1 MLKNEILK
9 LTEIHNLLQNSNLV
23 LETEEDI
30 NNFIEKLPTIQ
41 KIFIVQNL
49 LKELISIKDLFLDN
63 KKNMLKKID
72 NNCYKYFKNLISIK
86 QIYDYCEL
94 HQPEKIIEYKL
105 LKEADA
111 EERLHSF
118 EENQK
123 NFINNFFFIL
133 RNNNTLM
140 LKIIKETDTK
150 YYDQLGYFLTHFL
163 YENTTSSNFSQDE
176 LILMIYLVMEDTINN
191 KFPENFSYEF
201 LIELTKNKKNYFL
214 YHLIMNLT
222 KKAEIRNYLI
232 NLLHDII
239 LDFEIL
245 NHILTVNTSS
255 MLDEILD
262 LNDEEIVRRKTVLFS
277 KGGGL
282 KKKVKN
288 QMRYSLN
295 DNHINKLRALTMID
309 SEIKFDLD
317 EDNENQDILNDL
329 KKTKSEQ
336 IENNNNNNKDNKNI
350 NTFFEEINLKG
361 EEISKKLK
369 DLNNK
374 EDKTDTEKAYGEF
387 LGILDEQ
394 LQKENNNEI
403 YSAQMILETFLESKN
418 EKKKSLSE
426 KDKSLDNIYI
436 NNYLVITGFIEDL
449 LAKIINSLNS
459 LPYTIKCIFFFMDEL
474 ISKKYELNKNI
485 TYFQLIILKIKFFF
499 DCFIMPILN
508 NPLYNGCVSDG
519 VVSNNTFDNLKLI
532 GSILERFTL
541 GNLFK
546 LVNDNCD
553 PYFIIFN
560 KFMLEQMQNLFNI
573 DVELEKNIKDKFEPP
588 KFVLQ
593 LMESNNRNN
602 IDYDFFIFNENE
614 SIQYQS
620 VCFSY
625 SDLIMLI
632 NTCKKEDIQKYFE
645 QNTLIK
651 MDFDLLLKYK
661 KKFDEICTKNIS
673 ENKMEFIF
681 VSDIRYNESF
691 LNEIK
696 AITEEHFE
704 NYFKDQ
710 KNNSEINE
718 IYIMLKQCLIE
729 IFIYINKIN
738 KENFNSF
745 IRNKHELI
753 LNNNSHIN
761 RYFKKKKFSLYKNSI
776 FEDNNI
782 ENTSLD
788 NEKDPLKLN
797 INENRF
803 IKSCLSCDIS
813 EDADFLEEIFP
824 RIIFIIKNELGQNFD
839 YYKYERI
846 IFCITFLQL
855 NIKNIPTMYTCKN
868 SGLLFTDIIK
878 DILNLIKGLKN
889 NIILNKFYLKIRE
902 GEKMNLILSK
912 YSSEIKSME
921 KYYIINYLYHK
932 LSLPIPNSSKI
943 KYEKSICISHNPLS
957 LQKTFSK
964 NNNQLQPQAKP
975 ITYFVKNFYNFQKM
989 SEIVDDV
996 LSIENDDKIPEIFRE
1011 YFKGINELLTNEK
1024 IMTKFTKDEFQLICY
1039 DLENYI
1045 MLKLHEKL
1053 FPIHPTKGDEFINKK
1068 CERLNFIKAENI
1080 KGGKKKVNENLLL
1093 IVVEYINQIDK
1104 KYSPNDKINIFGK
1117 AYRIL
1122 QDSIS
1127 FSTGKSDLGVDDVQ
1141 PWLNYV
1147 MIKAKPKMINTN
1159 YIFCKS
1165 YINPDLEKKR
1175 EGFLLEQ
1182 IGFTIN
1188 IISNMRYNDLN
1199 GVTEEQ
1205 FGKDDELPPDL
1216 NNYKDKNSSFG
1227 T

>member
-30 NNFIEKLPTIQ
+30 YNFIEKLPTIQ

-111 EERLHSF
+111 EEALHSF

-176 LILMIYLVMEDTINN
+176 LILMIFLVMEDTINN

-201 LIELTKNKKNYFL
+201 LIELTKHKKNYFL

-282 KKKVKN
+282 KKEAKN

-295 DNHINKLRALTMID
+295 DNHTNKLRALTMID
-309 SEIKFDLD
+309 SEIKLDLG

-336 IENNNNNNKDNKNI
+336 IENNNNNNKDNKDI

-361 EEISKKLK
+361 EEISKKLN

-532 GSILERFTL
+532 GSLLERFTL

-593 LMESNNRNN
+593 LMES
-602 IDYDFFIFNENE
+602 
-614 SIQYQS
+614 
-620 VCFSY
+620 
-625 SDLIMLI
+625 
-632 NTCKKEDIQKYFE
+632 
-645 QNTLIK
+645 
-651 MDFDLLLKYK
+651 
-661 KKFDEICTKNIS
+661 
-673 ENKMEFIF
+673 
-681 VSDIRYNESF
+681 
-691 LNEIK
+691 
-696 AITEEHFE
+696 
-704 NYFKDQ
+704 
-710 KNNSEINE
+710 
-718 IYIMLKQCLIE
+718 
-729 IFIYINKIN
+729 
-738 KENFNSF
+738 
-745 IRNKHELI
+745 
-753 LNNNSHIN
+753 
-761 RYFKKKKFSLYKNSI
+761 
-776 FEDNNI
+776 
-782 ENTSLD
+782 
-788 NEKDPLKLN
+788 
-797 INENRF
+797 
-803 IKSCLSCDIS
+803 
-813 EDADFLEEIFP
+813 
-824 RIIFIIKNELGQNFD
+824 
-839 YYKYERI
+839 
-846 IFCITFLQL
+846 
-855 NIKNIPTMYTCKN
+855 
-868 SGLLFTDIIK
+868 
-878 DILNLIKGLKN
+878 
-889 NIILNKFYLKIRE
+889 
-902 GEKMNLILSK
+902 
-912 YSSEIKSME
+912 
-921 KYYIINYLYHK
+921 
-932 LSLPIPNSSKI
+932 
-943 KYEKSICISHNPLS
+943 
-957 LQKTFSK
+957 
-964 NNNQLQPQAKP
+964 
-975 ITYFVKNFYNFQKM
+975 
-989 SEIVDDV
+989 
-996 LSIENDDKIPEIFRE
+996 
-1011 YFKGINELLTNEK
+1011 
-1024 IMTKFTKDEFQLICY
+1024 
-1039 DLENYI
+1039 
-1045 MLKLHEKL
+1045 
-1053 FPIHPTKGDEFINKK
+1053 
-1068 CERLNFIKAENI
+1068 
-1080 KGGKKKVNENLLL
+1080 
-1093 IVVEYINQIDK
+1093 
-1104 KYSPNDKINIFGK
+1104 
-1117 AYRIL
+1117 
-1122 QDSIS
+1122 
-1127 FSTGKSDLGVDDVQ
+1127 
-1141 PWLNYV
+1141 
-1147 MIKAKPKMINTN
+1147 
-1159 YIFCKS
+1159 
-1165 YINPDLEKKR
+1165 
-1175 EGFLLEQ
+1175 
-1182 IGFTIN
+1182 
-1188 IISNMRYNDLN
+1188 
-1199 GVTEEQ
+1199 
-1205 FGKDDELPPDL
+1205 
-1216 NNYKDKNSSFG
+1216 
-1227 T
+1227 